1 MNKVS
6 DKLIKALAYDDQI
19 RIYVI
24 DATEM
29 VRVAQNKHASWGA
42 ATAALGRAMVGTT
55 LLGATLKGEE
65 KLTVRIEGNGPV
77 GYLLVDSN
85 GKGET
90 KGYIKNPEVNLP
102 LNDQGKLD
110 VKGAVGTEG
119 MLTVSKDLG
128 MKKPFVGQVP
138 LVSGELGEDFTYYMA
153 ASEQV
158 PSAIGLSVLVNPD
171 ETVKAAGGFMIQ
183 VLPNAEE
190 ETIKAIEDSIAELPL
205 VSHLMDQGE
214 TPEEILDRLAK
225 GHSARII
232 ESMPVEFKCDCS
244 KERFK
249 NAIVTLGEQE
259 IQEMIDEDH
268 GADAVCHF
276 CRSTYHFHENELKDL
291 IEETKANEA

>member
-1 MNKVS
+1 MS
-6 DKLIKALAYDDQI
+6 DKLIKALGYDDQI
-19 RIYVI
+19 RVYVV
-24 DATEM
+24 DATDM
-29 VRVAQNKHASWGA
+29 VKEAQQKHDSWCA

-90 KGYIKNPEVNLP
+90 KGYIKYPEVDLP
-102 LNDQGKLD
+102 LNEKGKID
-110 VKGAVGTEG
+110 VKGAVGSEG

-171 ETVKAAGGFMIQ
+171 NTVQAAGGFMIQ

-190 ETIKAIEDSIAELPL
+190 ETIKAVEDAIAELPL

-214 TPEEILDRLAK
+214 TPEKILDRLVK
-225 GHSARII
+225 GNNARIL
-232 ESMPVEFKCDCS
+232 ETMPVVFKCDCS

-249 NAIVTLGEQE
+249 DAIVTLGEQE

-276 CRSTYHFHENELKDL
+276 CRSTYHFDEKELEHL
-291 IEETKANEA
+291 IEETKS

>member
-1 MNKVS
+1 MS
-6 DKLIKALAYDDQI
+6 DKLIKALGYNDQI
-19 RIYVI
+19 RVYVI

-29 VRVAQNKHASWGA
+29 VKEAQQKHASWCA

-65 KLTVRIEGNGPV
+65 KLTVRIEGDGPV

-85 GKGET
+85 GQGET

-102 LNDQGKLD
+102 LNEKGKID

-171 ETVKAAGGFMIQ
+171 ETVQAAGGFMVQ

-190 ETIKAIEDSIAELPL
+190 ETVKAVEDTIAELPL
-205 VSHLMDQGE
+205 VSHLMEQGE
-214 TPEEILDRLAK
+214 TPEEILNRLVK
-225 GHSARII
+225 EESVRIL
-232 ESMPVEFKCDCS
+232 ESMPVVFKCDCS

-249 NAIVTLGEQE
+249 DAIVTLGEQE
-259 IQEMIDEDH
+259 IQDMIDEDH

-276 CRSTYHFHENELKDL
+276 CRTSYHFDEKELKDL
-291 IEETKANEA
+291 IKETNVKEG